1 MGKPHT
7 KKSPAQRNI
16 EYTARLEKK
25 KEKKWSPCRSTQKE
39 WKLKFRQAEW
49 SYINKCYVNARKQE
63 NVGVSPLKHGY
74 QPI

>member
-25 KEKKWSPCRSTQKE
+25 KEKNGHPAGLPRKNGNLNFV
-39 WKLKFRQAEW
+39 KLNGHISISATLT
-49 SYINKCYVNARKQE
+49 QE
-63 NVGVSPLKHGY
+63 NKKM
-74 QPI
+74 